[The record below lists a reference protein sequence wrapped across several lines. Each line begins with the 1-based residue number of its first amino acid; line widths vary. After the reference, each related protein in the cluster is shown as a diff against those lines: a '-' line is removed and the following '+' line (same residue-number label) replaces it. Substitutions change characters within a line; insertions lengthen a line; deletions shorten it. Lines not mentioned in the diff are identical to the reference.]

1 MVNIYLAYCTITINL
16 STRAYHLRY
25 LKLIEKE
32 LTMSIE
38 QNMNMQELREE
49 EYTKVYGG
57 AISSAFSKDF
67 YVILPIGPIKP
78 KKPEVND

>member
-1 MVNIYLAYCTITINL
+1 MN
-16 STRAYHLRY
+16 
-25 LKLIEKE
+25 
-32 LTMSIE
+32 IE
-38 QNMNMQELREE
+38 QKTNMQELADE

-57 AISSAFSKDF
+57 AISSVFSKDF